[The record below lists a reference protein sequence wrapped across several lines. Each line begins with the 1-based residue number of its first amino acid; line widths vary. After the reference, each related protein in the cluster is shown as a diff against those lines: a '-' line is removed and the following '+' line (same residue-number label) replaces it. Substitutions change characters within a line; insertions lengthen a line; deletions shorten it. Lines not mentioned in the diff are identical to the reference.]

1 MLVLALDTSTAACT
15 VALVELGAPA
25 SVAVGSGPERVLA
38 QRCVWDARRHGELL
52 APMMS
57 AVLTEARVRPPD
69 VAAVVVGVGPGPFT
83 SLRVGMVTGSAFA
96 AALGIP
102 AHGVCSLDG
111 IGLGTAGPV
120 GVVTDARRRE
130 VFWARYQDGARQGE
144 PAVGA
149 PAAVAA
155 DLLAAGVRR
164 VVGPGVALYPEAFAS
179 FEPVTRLVGESG
191 QPDAG
196 PAGPAGPAGASICP
210 APPLLVRVAA
220 AAILD
225 GRAPGPLVP
234 LYLRRP
240 DAAEPRPPKTVTAA
254 TEAGAGDPAAAG
266 ATVG

>member
-25 SVAVGSGPERVLA
+25 SAAVGSGPERVLA
-38 QRCVWDARRHGELL
+38 ERSAWDARRHGELL

-57 AVLTEARVRPPD
+57 AVLTEAGVRPPD

-130 VFWARYQDGARQGE
+130 VFWARYQDGTRQGE

-179 FEPVTRLVGESG
+179 FEPVTPLVGESG
-191 QPDAG
+191 QPGQPGHAG
-196 PAGPAGPAGASICP
+196 PAGESICP

-240 DAAEPRPPKTVTAA
+240 DAAEPRPPKSVTAA
-254 TEAGAGDPAAAG
+254 TEAGAVAPAAAG
-266 ATVG
+266 ATAG